1 MANLLFLILV
11 LHHLEKFFGSNSKN
25 LYKLD
30 AVVIPLSSICNA
42 ISIGVLSLS
51 DGSILEVVVVVD
63 SVDLVELFDL
73 VVVVFVVL

>member
-1 MANLLFLILV
+1 MKKWAGCNF
-11 LHHLEKFFGSNSKN
+11 KN
-25 LYKLD
+25 VYKLE

-42 ISIGVLSLS
+42 ISIGVLS

-73 VVVVFVVL
+73 IIVLFVVL